1 MRIRPFRCE
10 ICYFSK
16 HALSWKRI
24 ARLESSMC
32 VGATIELEAS
42 NNLTEHLCCSF
53 KGSLLRSLS
62 SASSFWVPL
71 SCGLDISKAILC
83 LFFLSSPFVRIGHI
97 KGDVCRNG
105 PGAGMD
111 DGPTIWIMI
120 KRCGDGAHQ
129 TYEYWCSRD
138 VRVGKRG
145 HKLFWRIFYF
155 ILKGKWASEDD
166 SPHGQSVTAIV
177 GVSAASY
184 TTKLGLT
191 ISQRLFSFPLLLYHW
206 RILPH
211 HFSVAGFH
219 GFLHRIWLAGT
230 GSSSDAPLISFFS
243 FRLL

>member
-1 MRIRPFRCE
+1 MHIRLFRCE

-16 HALSWKRI
+16 RALSWKRI
-24 ARLESSMC
+24 ARLGSSMC

-42 NNLTEHLCCSF
+42 NNLAEHLCCSF
-53 KGSLLRSLS
+53 KGSLLLSL
-62 SASSFWVPL
+62 L
-71 SCGLDISKAILC
+71 S

-177 GVSAASY
+177 GVSAASH

-243 FRLL
+243 LRLL